1 MAIALNRVFF
11 DTNVYIIGAAD
22 PNTYESR
29 LLQWVGFGEEEP
41 SSVEVV
47 VSEELFDQ
55 ILRVAKRLKNKDWG
69 GELLGRIW
77 QNLNVCYVLLDAD
90 EFSRVEALGIIPR
103 EDVGVYLTA
112 KTGKAQ
118 CFVSSNH
125 ELIRALAEQTG
136 EFECLNP
143 EEFANKYLG

>member
-1 MAIALNRVFF
+1 MTIALTRVFF

-29 LLQWVGFGEEEP
+29 LLQWVGFVEEEL

-47 VSEELFDQ
+47 VSQELFDQ

-112 KTGKAQ
+112 KNGKAK
-118 CFVSSNH
+118 CFVSANH
-125 ELIRALAEQTG
+125 ELIRALAKQTG
-136 EFECLNP
+136 EFECLTP
-143 EEFANKYLG
+143 EEFASKYLG